1 MLSAEHHIRQAPRSQ
16 APRKVSKPSC
26 AACFASGCQED
37 EFFLLFALGMLFL
50 KAHSSQTGG
59 EGRVRDKDESI
70 LCTET
75 FPQDLS
81 ERRCP
86 TASSLVSCLCWSRHK
101 EPAPSRASPHGG
113 AGGGLRLPAAG
124 SKLAERG
131 GKTGATCPG
140 NGIRALPFG
149 WGRRALPLKLR
160 KPRWTSPLGH
170 EKLCGC
176 AVPPGSPLGT
186 LSSPLPRSPAAPC
199 PVPLQTPWKPGA
211 QHPGARGA
219 RSAGSSPSS
228 GGVRSPPSLSPPPRT
243 LFLLLSQAGDCPG
256 HSPQPPLAP
265 PSSPT
270 RLESKTRACVWLGAW
285 VGAGGDQG
293 VLARPHRKRLAA
305 APTPP
310 RTGLSS
316 GSQPLPPPAF
326 PHAEQNSCEIKGKRG
341 RKQKTPA
348 AEEQKTQQRREKR
361 TGKRRCACKRG
372 RRGQERRG
380 PVQHPGS
387 TRYSAGH

>member
-1 MLSAEHHIRQAPRSQ
+1 MNAF
-16 APRKVSKPSC
+16 RKLT
-26 AACFASGCQED
+26 ARLNIA
-37 EFFLLFALGMLFL
+37 
-50 KAHSSQTGG
+50 
-59 EGRVRDKDESI
+59 
-70 LCTET
+70 
-75 FPQDLS
+75 
-81 ERRCP
+81 
-86 TASSLVSCLCWSRHK
+86 ASSLVSCLCWSRHK

-124 SKLAERG
+124 SKLAVRG

-170 EKLCGC
+170 QEVVWLRC
-176 AVPPGSPLGT
+176 ATWLTARYPQQPPAPF
-186 LSSPLPRSPAAPC
+186 PCRPR
-199 PVPLQTPWKPGA
+199 WKPGA

-256 HSPQPPLAP
+256 HGSGCAAPPGP

-270 RLESKTRACVWLGAW
+270 RLESKTQACVWLGAW

-293 VLARPHRKRLAA
+293 VLAYPHRKRLAA

-316 GSQPLPPPAF
+316 GSQPPPPPAF
-326 PHAEQNSCEIKGKRG
+326 PHAEQNSCKIKGKRG

-361 TGKRRCACKRG
+361 TSKRRCACKRG
-372 RRGQERRG
+372 QRGQEHRG